1 MKRYIARH
9 INQGK
14 YKKGCSISDTRFH
27 SLSGWADDLITDSMI
42 YSHRKTDYAS
52 AEFDETA
59 HIHDHYELVI
69 YVGGSVDYV
78 TEGRIFS
85 PTPVSAVLFSP
96 SAVHNT
102 RLCKPSVYERYVFY
116 FYPEIFDLSGRRMPF
131 GDILELSDGARVWNI
146 PTDRQAELLHA
157 LGRLDSELS
166 KSAPNTLISYVRA
179 MNVIDLIAEISDIST
194 PKGESLP
201 PKMLEIQEYIDRSY
215 TDITSVSKIAEHFF
229 YSREYV
235 SRMFKKYYNV
245 SVSDYLARLRIIR
258 AIELMGQ
265 GTSVTDAGFS
275 VGFGSASAFYL
286 TFRKIMGMSPS
297 EYVKRAD
304 RIKNKF

>member
-14 YKKGCSISDTRFH
+14 YKSGCSISDTRFL
-27 SLSGWADDLITDSMI
+27 SLSGWMDALITDSMI

-52 AEFDETA
+52 ADFDEIA

-69 YVGGSVDYV
+69 YVGGSVDFV

-85 PTPVSAVLFSP
+85 PTPVSVALFSP

-102 RLCKPSVYERYVFY
+102 RLCTPSVYERYVFY
-116 FYPEIFDLSGRRMPF
+116 FYPEIFDLSGRRLPF
-131 GDILELSDGARVWNI
+131 GDILDSTDGARVWDI
-146 PTDRQAELLHA
+146 PVDRQAELMHA

-166 KSAPNTLISYVRA
+166 KGAPNMLVTYVRA
-179 MNVIDLIAEISDIST
+179 MSVLDLVADISCMVT
-194 PKGESLP
+194 PDGESLP

-215 TDITSVSKIAEHFF
+215 ADISSVSEIAEHFF

-245 SVSDYLARLRIIR
+245 SVSDYLARLRVIR
-258 AIELMGQ
+258 AIELMGK
-265 GTSVTDAGFS
+265 GVSVTDAGFS
-275 VGFGSASAFYL
+275 VGFGSTSAFYL
-286 TFRKIMGMSPS
+286 TFRRIMGMSPS
-297 EYVKRAD
+297 EYVRRAD
-304 RIKNKF
+304 RLKK